1 MINVSIRAKVI
12 GKTIDTSEIKRMFV
26 QGESEATT
34 IDFVLRPEHAGLQ
47 WTIRGVMEYYGT
59 VALQILTVTE
69 TETEVVVS
77 WPVSN
82 LFTVGNGLMHLSLV
96 GARENGT
103 VVVKAVGNVEVK
115 QDYSVDTMP
124 TVTPN
129 LFEQLM
135 AEIEGAEAEREA
147 AEEAREENEA
157 GRQAEIEKLANME
170 VELTALEPEE
180 TPTSS
185 LTDTGAA
192 FLLALGLPRGQ
203 RGPQGDTGAQG
214 VSAYVH
220 IRYAAAQPTQDG
232 DMKQSPDAWIGIYA
246 GVSAEAP
253 TAYTSYAWYQYK
265 GATGDTGPQG
275 ATGETGAPGAGVPVG
290 GTTGQVLLKA
300 SAADRDTEWG
310 NLPEKASTLTALLDA
325 DDWIYSVD
333 HYQQTIA
340 ISGLAVS
347 GYCYIVSAAPDSAG
361 EYAKRGVLMQDV
373 TVANT
378 ATFYAASAPDT
389 DITAYIAKIQEG

>member
-1 MINVSIRAKVI
+1 MSIRAKII
-12 GKTIDTSEIKRMFV
+12 GKTIDTTEIKRMFV
-26 QGESEATT
+26 QGESDATE

-69 TETEVVVS
+69 TETEVVVN

-135 AEIEGAEAEREA
+135 AEIEDAEAAREA

-157 GRQAEIEKLANME
+157 DRQAEIEKLANME

-185 LTDTGAA
+185 LTDIGTA

-220 IRYAAAQPTQDG
+220 IRYAAAQPTQD
-232 DMKQSPDAWIGIYA
+232 S
-246 GVSAEAP
+246 
-253 TAYTSYAWYQYK
+253 
-265 GATGDTGPQG
+265 
-275 ATGETGAPGAGVPVG
+275 
-290 GTTGQVLLKA
+290 
-300 SAADRDTEWG
+300 
-310 NLPEKASTLTALLDA
+310 
-325 DDWIYSVD
+325 
-333 HYQQTIA
+333 
-340 ISGLAVS
+340 
-347 GYCYIVSAAPDSAG
+347 
-361 EYAKRGVLMQDV
+361 
-373 TVANT
+373 
-378 ATFYAASAPDT
+378 
-389 DITAYIAKIQEG
+389 